1 MRNPRRKVARV
12 LDGDTIELARKIQ
25 GTNKIRLA
33 NVDCPELGSRS
44 GAKARN
50 VLRGLVGGRQVI
62 IEPIGRSYDRVVA
75 NVKIGHMSVNKRM
88 REKGY

>member
-1 MRNPRRKVARV
+1 MKRV

-33 NVDCPELGSRS
+33 NVDAPELGSRS
-44 GAKARN
+44 GNKARN
-50 VLRGLVGGRQVI
+50 VLRGLVGGKQVTI
-62 IEPIGRSYDRVVA
+62 KPVGRSYDRVVA
-75 NVKIGHMSVNKRM
+75 NVKLGHKSVNKRM